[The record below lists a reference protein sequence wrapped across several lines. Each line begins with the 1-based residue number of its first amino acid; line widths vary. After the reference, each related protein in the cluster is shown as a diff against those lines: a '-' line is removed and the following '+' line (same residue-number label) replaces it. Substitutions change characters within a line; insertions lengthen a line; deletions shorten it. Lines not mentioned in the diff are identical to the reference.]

1 MQPEQSESPKPLQRF
16 ILNADGTQSPATG
29 EHHAM
34 MTEITYRTGYCYA
47 HRLTVKPE
55 DAEAM
60 IAWILD
66 FGGTV
71 LFYASHL

>member
-1 MQPEQSESPKPLQRF
+1 
-16 ILNADGTQSPATG
+16 
-29 EHHAM
+29 M